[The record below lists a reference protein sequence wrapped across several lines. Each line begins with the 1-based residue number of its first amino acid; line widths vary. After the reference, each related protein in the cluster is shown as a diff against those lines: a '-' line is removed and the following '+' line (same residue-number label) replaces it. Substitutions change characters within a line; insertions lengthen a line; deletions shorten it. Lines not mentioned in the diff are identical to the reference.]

1 METKKKLF
9 YFYIFLSFLIPFT
22 VYYLTTNPNLTFT
35 DNGELAGVCSTLGI
49 AHPTGYPLF
58 TILGY
63 LWHLLPL
70 CSNKVFQLNLFAAL
84 WTSVAASLFF
94 IANVLFLQLTQ
105 RKHTSH
111 RNKQGS
117 RGQSN
122 VEDHNRTYAI
132 YLVSFITSLVFAF
145 SRTIWGEATSLEVY
159 SLQLALFNL
168 LFLCIFLTLQHQHEF
183 KYFVLLAFVL
193 GLSFSNHLT
202 TLLVVPTILAL
213 YFRRQGEKIEFSRAR
228 LKEIFAL
235 FIPFLIGISLY
246 LYLPLRSQFHPP
258 FNWGWVSRSWDKFF
272 YHVSGKQYRVWMFS
286 SLDTVGENFNRFIAV
301 LPFEFAWVGLL
312 LVIVGFFY
320 LWKNQLYL
328 LSLLLLSL
336 FACLFYSL
344 NYQIHDIETY
354 FSLALISLFFILSAG
369 LYYLWEKVRNWT
381 YAAILIPI
389 GLLVMNLPFNDD
401 SKNNLVPTYTKN
413 LVDNLA
419 PNAVVISAQWDFFCS
434 AFWYLQRVENYRSDV
449 VLIEKELLR
458 RTWYLEQLR
467 RWYPNIIGKSK
478 KEMDDFLEQLE
489 LFESGREYD
498 AQLIQFRFV
507 KMLQSFVEKNIAER
521 PIYITYDI
529 LQNPYDSKAFEGYEI
544 VPQGFALRLLPTKST
559 LPISLNKIDVSPF
572 VRSKNKSNE
581 LLVKGIIEAARINL
595 TNLAYYTQ
603 SIADS
608 SAYTKLIKMIQM
620 LQ

>member
-9 YFYIFLSFLIPFT
+9 YFYLFLSFIVPFI

-70 CSNKVFQLNLFAAL
+70 SSNKIFQLNLFAAF
-84 WTSVAASLFF
+84 WTSVAVSLFF
-94 IANVLFLQLTQ
+94 IANVLFLRLIQIKL
-105 RKHTSH
+105 S
-111 RNKQGS
+111 RNRDQSS
-117 RGQSN
+117 RNQPSR
-122 VEDHNRTYAI
+122 EDNNKIYAI
-132 YLVSFITSLVFAF
+132 YLISLITSLVFAF

-168 LFLCIFLTLQHQHEF
+168 LFLCIFLVLRHKYEF
-183 KYFVLLAFVL
+183 KYLALLAFVL

-202 TLLVVPTILAL
+202 TLLIVPVFLVM

-228 LKEIFAL
+228 FKNILL
-235 FIPFLIGISLY
+235 LSIPFLIGISFY

-272 YHVSGKQYRVWMFS
+272 YHISGKQYRVWMFS
-286 SLDTVGENFNRFIAV
+286 SLDTVGENLNKFIAV
-301 LPFEFAWVGLL
+301 LPFEFAWIGLL
-312 LVIVGFFY
+312 FVVIGFFY
-320 LWKNQLYL
+320 LWKKQLYL
-328 LSLLLLSL
+328 LSLLLISL

-369 LYYLWEKVRNWT
+369 LYYLWEKARNWIYIT
-381 YAAILIPI
+381 MLIPM
-389 GLLVMNLPFNDD
+389 GLIAMNFAYNDD
-401 SKNNLVPTYTKN
+401 SKNDLVVTYTKN
-413 LVDNLA
+413 LVDNLEQ
-419 PNAVVISAQWDFFCS
+419 NAVVISAQWDYFCS
-434 AFWYLQRVENYRSDV
+434 PFWYLQRVGNYRSDV
-449 VLIEKELLR
+449 VLVEKELLR

-467 RWYPNIIGKSK
+467 RWYPNTIGKSK
-478 KEMDDFLEQLE
+478 KEIDDFLEQLE

-507 KMLQSFVEKNIAER
+507 RMLQSFVEKNIAER
-521 PIYITYDI
+521 PVYITYDI
-529 LQNPYDSKAFEGYEI
+529 LQNPYDSKAFEGFEI
-544 VPQGFALRLLPTKST
+544 LPQGFALRLLPNKSA
-559 LPISLNKIDVSPF
+559 LPINLNNVDVVPF
-572 VRSKNKSNE
+572 VRFKNKSSDHM
-581 LLVKGIIEAARINL
+581 VKGIIEATRVNL
-595 TNLAYYTQ
+595 TNLSYYAQ
-603 SIADS
+603 SIGDS
-608 SAYTKLIKMIQM
+608 SARIKLIEMIQL

>member
-9 YFYIFLSFLIPFT
+9 YIYLLLSFILSFI
-22 VYYLTTNPNLTFT
+22 VYYITTNPNLTFT

-63 LWHLLPL
+63 LWYLLPL
-70 CSNKVFQLNLFAAL
+70 SSNKIFQLNLFAAF
-84 WTSVAASLFF
+84 WTSVAVFVFF
-94 IANVLFLQLTQ
+94 IANAIFLQLLQ
-105 RKHTSH
+105 RERTRRRERSNYSPPN
-111 RNKQGS
+111 REDNNKI
-117 RGQSN
+117 
-122 VEDHNRTYAI
+122 YAI
-132 YLVSFITSLVFAF
+132 YLISFITSLVFAF

-168 LFLCIFLTLQHQHEF
+168 LFLCIFLVLHHEYES
-183 KYFVLLAFVL
+183 KYLFLLAFVL

-202 TLLVVPTILAL
+202 TLLIVPTIFVL
-213 YFRRQGEKIEFSRAR
+213 YFRRQGEKIEFSRTR
-228 LKEIFAL
+228 LQNIL
-235 FIPFLIGISLY
+235 LLLIPFLIGISFY

-272 YHVSGKQYRVWMFS
+272 YHISGKQYRVWMFS
-286 SLDTVGENFNRFIAV
+286 SWNTVGENFNKFLAV
-301 LPFEFAWVGLL
+301 FPFEFAWVGLL
-312 LVIVGFFY
+312 FVIVGFFY
-320 LWKNQLYL
+320 LWKKQLYL
-328 LSLLLLSL
+328 LSLLLVSL

-369 LYYLWEKVRNWT
+369 LYYFWEKAKNWI
-381 YAAILIPI
+381 YIAFLIPI
-389 GLLVMNLPFNDD
+389 GLLLMNFSINDD

-413 LVDNLA
+413 LIDNLEPKA
-419 PNAVVISAQWDFFCS
+419 IVISAQWDFFCS
-434 AFWYLQRVENYRSDV
+434 AFWYLQRVENYRNDV
-449 VLIEKELLR
+449 VFIEKELLR
-458 RTWYLEQLR
+458 RTWYLEQLH
-467 RWYPNIIGKSK
+467 RWYPNVIGKSK

-507 KMLQSFVEKNIAER
+507 QMLRSFVEKNIAER

-529 LQNPYDSKAFEGYEI
+529 LQNPYDAKAFEGYEI
-544 VPQGFALRLLPTKST
+544 APQGFALRLLPTKST
-559 LPISLNKIDVSPF
+559 LPINLERIDISPF
-572 VRSKNKSNE
+572 VRFKNKSDE
-581 LLVKGIIEAARINL
+581 LLVKGIIEAVRVNL
-595 TNLAYYTQ
+595 TNLSYYAQ
-603 SIADS
+603 SIGDS
-608 SAYTKLIKMIQM
+608 SAHTKLTGMILS